1 MKTIHAGL
9 KISIEDFGALV
20 EDLVKAKDMFI
31 VPAQAKGELMGL
43 PGPMKKDIVEAP

>member
-9 KISIEDFGALV
+9 KISNEDFWALV

-31 VPAQAKGELMGL
+31 VLARKRENLWVFLDQ
-43 PGPMKKDIVEAP
+43 